1 MNNGIYFKELLW
13 QISQSWG
20 WNFLPTLLRVEKDK
34 IIEFAIA
41 VSQKENKEQINPI
54 YYDEEAAKKAGYQG
68 IPIPPTFP
76 TSSFFWTGGGL
87 MGTVKTL
94 GIDLSKLL
102 HREEEYEYFG
112 NIYAGDVITR
122 KMKVIDMLKKGK
134 RDKAVVD
141 VTVLETE
148 LINQRGELVAQIPH
162 KIDGKIGR

>member
-1 MNNGIYFKELLW
+1 MADKSKLGMEFPAYTFV
-13 QISQSWG
+13 
-20 WNFLPTLLRVEKDK
+20 VEKDK

-41 VSQKENKEQINPI
+41 VSQKEDKEQINPI

-68 IPIPPTFP
+68 IPVTPTFA

-112 NIYAGDVITR
+112 IIYAGDVITR
-122 KMKVIDMLKKGK
+122 KMKVVDMLKKGK
-134 RDKAVVD
+134 RDRIVEI
-141 VTVLETE
+141 TVLETE
-148 LINQRGELVAQIPH
+148 LINQRGELVL
-162 KIDGKIGR
+162 KSRTRLMER

>member
-1 MNNGIYFKELLW
+1 MAD
-13 QISQSWG
+13 QSKLG
-20 WNFLPTLLRVEKDK
+20 FEFPVYTFTVEKEK

-68 IPIPPTFP
+68 IPVPPTFP

-87 MGTVKTL
+87 MATVKTL

-112 NIYAGDVITR
+112 SIYAGDVITR
-122 KMKVIDMLKKGK
+122 KMKVIDMLKKGTG
-134 RDKAVVD
+134 DKSVE

-148 LINQRGELVAQIPH
+148 LINQRGELVLKYRTKLIE
-162 KIDGKIGR
+162 R

>member
-1 MNNGIYFKELLW
+1 MAD
-13 QISQSWG
+13 QSKLG
-20 WNFLPTLLRVEKDK
+20 FEFPVYTFTVEKEK

-68 IPIPPTFP
+68 IPVPPTFP

-87 MGTVKTL
+87 MATVKTL
-94 GIDLSKLL
+94 GINLSKLL

-122 KMKVIDMLKKGK
+122 KMKVIDMLKKGT
-134 RDKAVVD
+134 RDKTVE
-141 VTVLETE
+141 VTVLETK
-148 LINQRGELVAQIPH
+148 LINQRGELVLKYRTKLIE
-162 KIDGKIGR
+162 R